1 MNDNIL
7 KSFLQI
13 ILLVFIPFA
22 VVMALREC
30 SEMRQEN
37 ERLSN
42 NQDILLHNGEVEL
55 GRTPSG
61 KSVASSTAL
70 HLAASELRRKPDS
83 LLAKT
88 VKELNIK
95 NSRVMAASG
104 TPSST
109 QVDMVAAIA
118 TDSLQDEVT
127 PRGSVSAETDAPKHV
142 QWSDPWISLRGT
154 IEGDTLRA
162 HIESRDTLQMIVH
175 RVPRKFLF
183 FRFGTKAVRMEAV
196 SQNPHTTLSY
206 PKLVIFTDR

>member
-1 MNDNIL
+1 MNDNSL

-22 VVMALREC
+22 VVMALGEC

-42 NQDILLHNGEVEL
+42 TQDILLHNGEVEL

>member
-1 MNDNIL
+1 MNDNSL

>member
-1 MNDNIL
+1 MNNNSF
-7 KSFLQI
+7 KSLFQV
-13 ILLVFIPFA
+13 ILLVLIPFA
-22 VVMALREC
+22 VVMAMREC

-42 NQDILLHNGEVEL
+42 NQNILLHNGEVEM

-70 HLAASELRRKPDS
+70 HLAASDLGRKPDS

-88 VKELNIK
+88 VKELKIK
-95 NSRVMAASG
+95 NSRVVAASE
-104 TPSST
+104 TSSST
-109 QVDMVAAIA
+109 QVDVSAAIT
-118 TDSLQDEVT
+118 TDSSRSTVFL
-127 PRGSVSAETDAPKHV
+127 RGSGNAKTDAPKHI
-142 QWSDPWISLRGT
+142 QWSDPWISLRGS

-183 FRFGTKAVRMEAV
+183 FRFGTKAVRMDVV